1 MATLKEKI
9 SAWSYGASPAAPP
22 RSEPTPGQTTTPSD
36 AAVAS
41 AQSAVGLANGAP
53 VAVSALAPSATAA
66 SAFVQAPAVSGT
78 YYALKTRLHQSLIA
92 KIDLAAA
99 EAMQPEQLRS
109 QLRDVLLG
117 LIDEEAIPMNEQ
129 ERRSLVADLQN
140 EVLGLG
146 PLEPLLADPDISEIM
161 VNGFD
166 TVFVEKRGRIERV
179 NIRFNDDTHLLKI
192 IDKIV
197 SRVGRR
203 VDESSPMVDA
213 RLPDGSRVNAI
224 ISPIALD
231 GPAVSIRRFA
241 VKPLKMADL
250 VERRALT
257 LGMAELLA
265 GMVKAKTNILI
276 SGGTGSGKTT
286 LLNILSSY
294 IPEHERI
301 ITIEDTAELQMQQS
315 HVVRLETRPA
325 NSEGRG
331 EISMRSLVKNSLRM
345 RPDRIVLGE
354 VRGGEVIDMLQ
365 AMNTGH
371 DGSLTTVH
379 ANTPRDALG
388 RLENLVGMG
397 GVSLPVKPLRQQ
409 IASAINVI
417 VQATRLSD
425 GSRKITSIHE
435 VTGMEGEVIS
445 TQEIFHFERSG
456 VGADGAV
463 LGRFKPTGIRPLLA
477 ERLKLSGVNLA
488 EELFN
493 PLVFNE

>member
-9 SAWSYGASPAAPP
+9 SAWSYSGTSTSSSTHTATDGPAALTTAVQQLPETGMP
-22 RSEPTPGQTTTPSD
+22 VLPAQPTADSPVA
-36 AAVAS
+36 AAV
-41 AQSAVGLANGAP
+41 P
-53 VAVSALAPSATAA
+53 VVSS
-66 SAFVQAPAVSGT
+66 S

-99 EAMQPEQLRS
+99 ETMPPDQLRT
-109 QLRDVLLG
+109 QLREVLLG
-117 LIDEEAIPMNEQ
+117 LIADEAIPMNEH
-129 ERRSLVADLQN
+129 ERRSLVADLQH

-161 VNGFD
+161 VNGYD

-179 NIRFNDDTHLLKI
+179 PIRFNDDNHLLKI

-224 ISPIALD
+224 IAPVALD
-231 GPAVSIRRFA
+231 GPALSIRRFA
-241 VKPLKMADL
+241 VKPLKMSDL
-250 VERRALT
+250 IERRTLT
-257 LGMAELLA
+257 PGMAELLA

-325 NSEGRG
+325 NLEGRG

-379 ANTPRDALG
+379 ANTPRDALA

-397 GVSLPVKPLRQQ
+397 GVTLPVKPLRQQ

-435 VTGMEGEVIS
+435 ITGMEGDVIS
-445 TQEIFHFERSG
+445 SQEIFQFERTG
-456 VGADGAV
+456 VAVDGTV

-477 ERLKLSGVNLA
+477 ERLKVSGVALSDDM
-488 EELFN
+488 FN
-493 PLVFNE
+493 PLMSSE

>member
-1 MATLKEKI
+1 MP
-9 SAWSYGASPAAPP
+9 PAALAAAASAP
-22 RSEPTPGQTTTPSD
+22 
-36 AAVAS
+36 AAVAGS
-41 AQSAVGLANGAP
+41 AGVTMPA
-53 VAVSALAPSATAA
+53 
-66 SAFVQAPAVSGT
+66 APAVSGT

-99 EAMQPEQLRS
+99 EAMQPDQLRS

-231 GPAVSIRRFA
+231 GPAMSIRRFA

-250 VERRALT
+250 VERRTLT
-257 LGMAELLA
+257 PGMAELLA

-315 HVVRLETRPA
+315 HVVRLEPRPA

-456 VGADGAV
+456 VSADGAV

-477 ERLKLSGVNLA
+477 ERLKISGVNLA

>member
-9 SAWSYGASPAAPP
+9 SAWSYSAPGTLAVNEGSAVVKPLALASDASSPLQLAKPAADTQPV
-22 RSEPTPGQTTTPSD
+22 T
-36 AAVAS
+36 AV
-41 AQSAVGLANGAP
+41 
-53 VAVSALAPSATAA
+53 
-66 SAFVQAPAVSGT
+66 PAVSGS

-99 EAMQPEQLRS
+99 ETMPPDQLRT
-109 QLRDVLLG
+109 QLREVLLG
-117 LIDEEAIPMNEQ
+117 LISDEAIPMNEH
-129 ERRSLVADLQN
+129 ERRSLVADLQH

-166 TVFVEKRGRIERV
+166 TVFVEKRGRIERAP
-179 NIRFNDDTHLLKI
+179 IRFNDDTHLLKI

-224 ISPIALD
+224 IAPVALD
-231 GPAVSIRRFA
+231 GPALSIRRFA
-241 VKPLKMADL
+241 VKPLKMSDL
-250 VERRALT
+250 IDRRTLT
-257 LGMAELLA
+257 PGMAELLA
-265 GMVKAKTNILI
+265 GLVKAKTNILI

-379 ANTPRDALG
+379 ANTPRDALA
-388 RLENLVGMG
+388 RLENLVGLG
-397 GVSLPVKPLRQQ
+397 GVTLPVKPLRQQ

-435 VTGMEGEVIS
+435 ITGMEGDVIS
-445 TQEIFHFERSG
+445 SQEIFHYERTG
-456 VGADGAV
+456 VATDGAV

-477 ERLKLSGVNLA
+477 DRLKVSGVGLSDDM
-488 EELFN
+488 FN
-493 PLVFNE
+493 PLTATE